1 MDEELRGLWH
11 YRGAGRAW
19 KQEEVLVLRMKKEVV
34 LGWIKIMGAGRGA
47 EGVNEELKG
56 GGSCWWCE

>member
-11 YRGAGRAW
+11 YRGAGRVW

-47 EGVNEELKG
+47 
-56 GGSCWWCE
+56 